1 MSKVRNLYIKSA
13 DGGGLEVLE
22 IDSELG
28 VETKRIVDDITI
40 YDKNGS
46 WIAVISAT
54 GKGIRLALR
63 DVVIGIESRRE
74 AGIVHMNIRQKER
87 W

>member
-1 MSKVRNLYIKSA
+1 MSERNLYLKPV
-13 DGGGLEVLE
+13 DGGLEVVE
-22 IDSELG
+22 VDEELG

-46 WIAVISAT
+46 WIAVISAMER
-54 GKGIRLALR
+54 GIRLALR
-63 DVVIGIESRRE
+63 DVVIGIESHRE